1 MINILL
7 SELSLSVLENL
18 DLACMYKPHRCVR
31 SVLTTWVKILPE
43 EVGHAPN
50 CLMVEAINQSG
61 ACISLGVNLEE
72 LVARRM
78 KRISLRI
85 FSTLTSLVI

>member
-1 MINILL
+1 ML
-7 SELSLSVLENL
+7 SAPNFYCCNFNGISVPWVSPFEFVSMSNL
-18 DLACMYKPHRCVR
+18 GLKA
-31 SVLTTWVKILPE
+31 E

-85 FSTLTSLVI
+85 FSTLTSSVI